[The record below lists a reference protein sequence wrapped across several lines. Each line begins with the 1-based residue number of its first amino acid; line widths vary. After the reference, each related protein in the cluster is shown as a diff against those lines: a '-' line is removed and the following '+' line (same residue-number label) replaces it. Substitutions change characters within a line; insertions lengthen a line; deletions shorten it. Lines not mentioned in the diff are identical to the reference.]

1 MLDVFFERETGER
14 GKGGYPRINGDDYTI
29 MKESVRR
36 ERRKRWK
43 EEGIENVPSLTFR
56 LEKSEDVVLPDGT
69 LYVSYDRTGRVVHEL
84 DANLGDST
92 TGTGTTEDLDN
103 LGELDRDLVR
113 GSLLYIWVEG
123 SVSESPFRVRVLLC
137 EVNISP
143 SL

>member
-1 MLDVFFERETGER
+1 MYFSR
-14 GKGGYPRINGDDYTI
+14 GRP
-29 MKESVRR
+29 E
-36 ERRKRWK
+36 K
-43 EEGIENVPSLTFR
+43 EEKEGIHGLTETTKQCKGVSKEGGRKSRAEEGMENVPSLTFR

-113 GSLLYIWVEG
+113 GSLL
-123 SVSESPFRVRVLLC
+123 
-137 EVNISP
+137 
-143 SL
+143 